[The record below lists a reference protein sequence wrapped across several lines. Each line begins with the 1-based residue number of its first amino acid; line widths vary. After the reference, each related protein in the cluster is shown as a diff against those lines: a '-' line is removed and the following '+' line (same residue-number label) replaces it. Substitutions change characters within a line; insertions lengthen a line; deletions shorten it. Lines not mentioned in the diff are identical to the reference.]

1 MRLFKIILNFIAMNN
16 NHLVRKE
23 KFIKYFSS
31 ILEKDLMNEIL
42 KVGHFDIIE
51 AGELLVDV
59 GDDLTH
65 IPLIFEGSV
74 KIIRHINE
82 DGELALYYLK
92 AGDTCAISFINCIE
106 SKKSVFEGIVE
117 ADMEACF
124 IPLDKVDEWLVK
136 YKSWR
141 RYIIDSYHFRLMEML
156 ASIDGLAFNSLNQRV
171 LKYLTDMSERSHEN
185 ILHITHQQIA
195 NDLNTSRVVISR
207 IMKQLQKEGKIVSSR
222 NNIEL
227 VE

>member
-1 MRLFKIILNFIAMNN
+1 MNNHQIIL
-16 NHLVRKE
+16 KE

-31 ILEKDLMNEIL
+31 ILEEGLINEII
-42 KVGHFDIIE
+42 KVGQFDTIKT
-51 AGELLVDV
+51 GELLVDV

-74 KIIRHINE
+74 KIIRHIND

-117 ADMEACF
+117 TDLEACF

-156 ASIDGLAFNSLNQRV
+156 ASIDGLAFTGLNERV
-171 LKYLTDMSERSHEN
+171 LKYLSDMSERSHEN
-185 ILHITHQQIA
+185 VLHITHQEIA

-207 IMKQLQKEGKIVSSR
+207 IMKQLQKEGKIASSR

-227 VE
+227 AE

>member
-1 MRLFKIILNFIAMNN
+1 MNN
-16 NHLVRKE
+16 NQFILKE
-23 KFIKYFSS
+23 KFLNYFSS
-31 ILEKDLMNEIL
+31 ILEEDLMNEIVE
-42 KVGHFDIIE
+42 VGHFDTIA

-82 DGELALYYLK
+82 DGELVLYYLK

-106 SKKSVFEGIVE
+106 SKKSVFEGVVE
-117 ADMEACF
+117 TDMEACF
-124 IPLDKVDEWLVK
+124 IPLDKVDDWLVK

-156 ASIDGLAFNSLNQRV
+156 ESIDGLAFNSLNERI
-171 LKYLTDMSERSHEN
+171 LTYLTHMSERSNEN
-185 ILHITHQQIA
+185 VLHVTHQEIA
-195 NDLNTSRVVISR
+195 SDLNTSRVVISR
-207 IMKQLQKEGKIVSSR
+207 IMKQLQNEGKIVSSR
-222 NNIEL
+222 NKIEL
-227 VE
+227 LV

>member
-1 MRLFKIILNFIAMNN
+1 MNN
-16 NHLVRKE
+16 NQFILKE
-23 KFIKYFSS
+23 KFLNYFSS
-31 ILEKDLMNEIL
+31 ILEEDLMKEIVE
-42 KVGHFDIIE
+42 VGFFDKIK

-82 DGELALYYLK
+82 EGELVLYYLK

-106 SKKSVFEGIVE
+106 SKKSVFEGVVE
-117 ADMEACF
+117 TDMEACF
-124 IPLDKVDEWLVK
+124 IPLDKVDDWLVK

-156 ASIDGLAFNSLNQRV
+156 ESIDGLAFNSLNERI
-171 LKYLTDMSERSHEN
+171 LTYLTHMSERSNEN
-185 ILHITHQQIA
+185 VLHVTHQEIA
-195 NDLNTSRVVISR
+195 SDLNTSRVVISR
-207 IMKQLQKEGKIVSSR
+207 IMKQLQNEGKIVSSR
-222 NNIEL
+222 NKIEL
-227 VE
+227 LV

>member
-1 MRLFKIILNFIAMNN
+1 MNN
-16 NHLVRKE
+16 NQLILKE

-31 ILEKDLMNEIL
+31 ILEEDLMNEIVE
-42 KVGHFDIIE
+42 VGHFDTIA

-82 DGELALYYLK
+82 EGELVLYYLK

-106 SKKSVFEGIVE
+106 SKKSVFEGVVE
-117 ADMEACF
+117 TDMEACF
-124 IPLDKVDEWLVK
+124 IPLDKVDDWLVK

-156 ASIDGLAFNSLNQRV
+156 ESIDGLAFNSLEERT
-171 LKYLTDMSERSHEN
+171 LTYLTHMSERSNEN
-185 ILHITHQQIA
+185 VLHITHQEIA
-195 NDLNTSRVVISR
+195 SDLNTSRVVISR
-207 IMKQLQKEGKIVSSR
+207 IMKELQKEGKIVSSR
-222 NNIEL
+222 NKIEL
-227 VE
+227 IT

>member
-1 MRLFKIILNFIAMNN
+1 MRNNQLIL
-16 NHLVRKE
+16 KE

-31 ILEKDLMNEIL
+31 ILEEDLMNEII

-74 KIIRHINE
+74 KIMRHLNE

-117 ADMEACF
+117 TDMEACF

-156 ASIDGLAFNSLNQRV
+156 ASIDGLAFNTLNERI
-171 LKYLTDMSERSHEN
+171 LTYLTNMSERSNEN
-185 ILHITHQQIA
+185 VLHITHQQIA
-195 NDLNTSRVVISR
+195 NDLNTSRVVLSR
-207 IMKQLQKEGKIVSSR
+207 IMKQLQNEGKIVSSR
-222 NNIEL
+222 NNIVLLE
-227 VE
+227 

>member
-1 MRLFKIILNFIAMNN
+1 MNN
-16 NHLVRKE
+16 NQNILKE
-23 KFIKYFSS
+23 KFLNYFSS
-31 ILEKDLMNEIL
+31 ILEKELLTEML
-42 KVGHFDIIE
+42 QVGSFDKID

-65 IPLIFEGSV
+65 IPLSFEGTV

-82 DGELALYYLK
+82 DGELVLYYLRP
-92 AGDTCAISFINCIE
+92 GDTCAISFINCIE

-117 ADMEACF
+117 TDMEACF

-156 ASIDGLAFNSLNQRV
+156 QSIDGLAFTSLNDR
-171 LKYLTDMSERSHEN
+171 LFKYLMDMSERSN
-185 ILHITHQQIA
+185 DNVLHITHQEIA
-195 NDLNTSRVVISR
+195 SDLNTSRVVISR
-207 IMKQLQKEGKIVSSR
+207 IMKQLQEENKIVSSR
-222 NNIEL
+222 NKIEL
-227 VE
+227 IH

>member
-1 MRLFKIILNFIAMNN
+1 MNN
-16 NHLVRKE
+16 NQFILKE
-23 KFIKYFSS
+23 KFLNYFSS
-31 ILEKDLMNEIL
+31 ILEEDLMNEIVE
-42 KVGHFDIIE
+42 VGHFDTIP

-82 DGELALYYLK
+82 EGELVLYYLK

-106 SKKSVFEGIVE
+106 SKKSVFEGVVE
-117 ADMEACF
+117 TDMEACF
-124 IPLDKVDEWLVK
+124 IPLDKVDDWLVK

-156 ASIDGLAFNSLNQRV
+156 ESIDGLAFNSLNERI
-171 LKYLTDMSERSHEN
+171 LTYLTHMSERSNEN
-185 ILHITHQQIA
+185 VLHVTHQEIA
-195 NDLNTSRVVISR
+195 SDLNTSRVVISR
-207 IMKQLQKEGKIVSSR
+207 IMKQLQNEGKIVSSR
-222 NNIEL
+222 NKIEL
-227 VE
+227 LV

>member
-1 MRLFKIILNFIAMNN
+1 MNN
-16 NHLVRKE
+16 NQFILKE
-23 KFIKYFSS
+23 KFLNYFSS
-31 ILEKDLMNEIL
+31 ILEEDLMNEIVE
-42 KVGHFDIIE
+42 VGHFDTIA

-82 DGELALYYLK
+82 EGELVLYYLK

-106 SKKSVFEGIVE
+106 SKKSVFEGVVE
-117 ADMEACF
+117 TDMEACF
-124 IPLDKVDEWLVK
+124 IPLDKVDDWLVK

-156 ASIDGLAFNSLNQRV
+156 ESIDGLAFNSLNERI
-171 LKYLTDMSERSHEN
+171 LTYLTHMSERSNEN
-185 ILHITHQQIA
+185 VLHVTHQEIA
-195 NDLNTSRVVISR
+195 SDLNTSRVVISR
-207 IMKQLQKEGKIVSSR
+207 IMKQLQNEGKIVSSR
-222 NNIEL
+222 NKIEL
-227 VE
+227 LV

>member
-1 MRLFKIILNFIAMNN
+1 MNN
-16 NHLVRKE
+16 NQNILKE
-23 KFIKYFSS
+23 KFLNYFSS
-31 ILEKDLMNEIL
+31 ILEKELLTEML
-42 KVGHFDIIE
+42 QVGSFDKID

-65 IPLIFEGSV
+65 IPLIFEGTV

-82 DGELALYYLK
+82 DGELVLYYLRP
-92 AGDTCAISFINCIE
+92 GDTCAISFINCIE

-117 ADMEACF
+117 TDMEACF

-156 ASIDGLAFNSLNQRV
+156 QSIDGLAFTSLNDR
-171 LKYLTDMSERSHEN
+171 LFKYLMDMSERSN
-185 ILHITHQQIA
+185 DNVLHITHQEIA
-195 NDLNTSRVVISR
+195 SDLNTSRVVISR
-207 IMKQLQKEGKIVSSR
+207 IMKQLQEENKIVSSR
-222 NNIEL
+222 NKIEL
-227 VE
+227 IH

>member
-1 MRLFKIILNFIAMNN
+1 MNN
-16 NHLVRKE
+16 NQLILKE

-31 ILEKDLMNEIL
+31 ILEEDLMNEIL
-42 KVGHFDIIE
+42 EVGHFDTIA

-59 GDDLTH
+59 GDNLTH
-65 IPLIFEGSV
+65 IPLIFKGSV

-82 DGELALYYLK
+82 DGELVIYYLK
-92 AGDTCAISFINCIE
+92 TGDTCAISFINCIE

-117 ADMEACF
+117 TDMEACF

-156 ASIDGLAFNSLNQRV
+156 ASIDGLAFNTLNERI
-171 LKYLTDMSERSHEN
+171 LTYLTSMSERSNEN
-185 ILHITHQQIA
+185 VLHITHQQIA

-207 IMKQLQKEGKIVSSR
+207 IMKQLQNEGKIVSSR

-227 VE
+227 LE